1 MLKKQKTKL
10 KEQWWRWAEKG
21 KKTSN
26 YTSSLLVRVQA
37 HGPSGPVQLK
47 MYLGEVPHEAA
58 ALFLALLQVS
68 CASKECVLQEC
79 SWTGCV

>member
-1 MLKKQKTKL
+1 MQGIKN
-10 KEQWWRWAEKG
+10 RWHWVEND

-26 YTSSLLVRVQA
+26 YNTSLLVRVQA

-58 ALFLALLQVS
+58 ALFLATLRVS
-68 CASKECVLQEC
+68 YAGKECVLQEC